1 MEMFKTSLI
10 ITMKE
15 SKQAGAELC
24 QAQDNLEV
32 TDEVADRIGV
42 EILI

>member
-15 SKQAGAELC
+15 SKQAGAELY
-24 QAQDNLEV
+24 QAKDNLEV

-42 EILI
+42 EVLI